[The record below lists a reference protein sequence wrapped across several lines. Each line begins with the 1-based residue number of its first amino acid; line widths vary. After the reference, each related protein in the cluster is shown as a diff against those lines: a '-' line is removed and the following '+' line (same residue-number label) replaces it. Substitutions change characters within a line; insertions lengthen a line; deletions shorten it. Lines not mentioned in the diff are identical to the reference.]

1 MINWSDNSSD
11 GSIEKT
17 PKIHQVVAEENEKK
31 IKPTAL
37 WNDSDSDNEV
47 MEVGCKKNPDDK
59 GEGENVKHS
68 EDLVGIQNTVTH
80 DTIKFVVFTVV
91 LR

>member
-1 MINWSDNSSD
+1 MNKNELINSPDNSSD

-37 WNDSDSDNEV
+37 FKSEGNESCNDDKV
-47 MEVGCKKNPDDK
+47 MEVGCEKK
-59 GEGENVKHS
+59 S
-68 EDLVGIQNTVTH
+68 
-80 DTIKFVVFTVV
+80 
-91 LR
+91 R